1 MGKQDGPH
9 RESNATRAVT
19 RRKSTVR
26 RLTAVVRASA
36 QVKDEQDQTLSFRR
50 SCREGICGSCAMNI
64 NGQNTLACLCAV
76 DKEAAKIS
84 IAPLPHMHVVKD
96 LVVDMSNF
104 YAQYKSVQPWL
115 QVGWLYVWALQN
127 RALWWFVMR
136 CRAEGASGVATASK
150 DRGKG
155 KLRKRSGEGPKRGH
169 LLRSVLEA
177 VRAALLSPFTAK
189 AVSKLRSLAALR

>member
-1 MGKQDGPH
+1 MLDVLFK
-9 RESNATRAVT
+9 
-19 RRKSTVR
+19 
-26 RLTAVVRASA
+26 
-36 QVKDEQDQTLSFRR
+36 VKDEQDQTLSFRR
-50 SCREGICGSCAMNI
+50 SCREGTLHPSEETERVRRERERERLGLGWLRAHVGAARAGICGSCAMNI

-155 KLRKRSGEGPKRGH
+155 KLRKRSGEGPKRGKK
-169 LLRSVLEA
+169 RS
-177 VRAALLSPFTAK
+177 
-189 AVSKLRSLAALR
+189 

>member
-1 MGKQDGPH
+1 VDLNNCGPMMLD
-9 RESNATRAVT
+9 VLF
-19 RRKSTVR
+19 KVR
-26 RLTAVVRASA
+26 RTPLSITRTTPWSQAIFMQLTPALLADSPRASNMRT

-115 QVGWLYVWALQN
+115 QVCLWALH
-127 RALWWFVMR
+127 L
-136 CRAEGASGVATASK
+136 GLSVA
-150 DRGKG
+150 
-155 KLRKRSGEGPKRGH
+155 KR
-169 LLRSVLEA
+169 LEKCGDG
-177 VRAALLSPFTAK
+177 R
-189 AVSKLRSLAALR
+189 